1 MGFYSRNN
9 EEQSRLTDEVY
20 AAIQRCKGVVLG
32 DGHLSAET
40 EFCAGTL
47 EHEIVRYDGPGKHFH
62 PRSEGLC
69 AELRVSGGAGEGKV
83 KDCH

>member
-20 AAIQRCKGVVLG
+20 KAIRRCKGVVLG

-40 EFCAGTL
+40 KQ
-47 EHEIVRYDGPGKHFH
+47 D
-62 PRSEGLC
+62 PRSIYAAL
-69 AELRVSGGAGEGKV
+69 ELLEAEGKITISV
-83 KDCH
+83 TSK

>member
-20 AAIQRCKGVVLG
+20 AAIQRCKGPVLG

-40 EFCAGTL
+40 
-47 EHEIVRYDGPGKHFH
+47 KQN
-62 PRSEGLC
+62 PRSIYAAL
-69 AELRVSGGAGEGKV
+69 ELLEEEGKITIALTS
-83 KDCH
+83 K

>member
-40 EFCAGTL
+40 KQE
-47 EHEIVRYDGPGKHFH
+47 
-62 PRSEGLC
+62 PRSIYAAL
-69 AELRVSGGAGEGKV
+69 ELLEEEGKITITV
-83 KDCH
+83 TSNAREECKGR

>member
-20 AAIQRCKGVVLG
+20 AAIQRCKGMVLG

-40 EFCAGTL
+40 KQE
-47 EHEIVRYDGPGKHFH
+47 
-62 PRSEGLC
+62 PRSIYAAL
-69 AELRVSGGAGEGKV
+69 ELLEEEGKITIAV
-83 KDCH
+83 TRNAREECKGS